1 MHFIYTKI
9 DTHIVQCGFPEILSR
24 EFQQTLP
31 FLFCTAFSKHK
42 KVLHLTLFVN
52 VILECILW
60 LFLYI
65 FEAIH
70 TISTMQKSLFS
81 TIQDH
86 KSIMYSINKILRAPV
101 QVFGRYLYQEAF
113 TIYYIH
119 KVEVHFLHKADL
131 QFLLV
136 LEKPHLRNKCRGYI
150 EKDKEKTQGQ
160 ETNGKRRL

>member
-1 MHFIYTKI
+1 MHFIYKKI
-9 DTHIVQCGFPEILSR
+9 DTHIDECGFPEILSR
-24 EFQQTLP
+24 EFRQTLP
-31 FLFCTAFSKHK
+31 FLFCTAFSRYKN
-42 KVLHLTLFVN
+42 VLHLTLFVN
-52 VILECILW
+52 VILVYMYTMVISLH
-60 LFLYI
+60 

-86 KSIMYSINKILRAPV
+86 KSIMYSINKILKATV

-136 LEKPHLRNKCRGYI
+136 QEKPHL
-150 EKDKEKTQGQ
+150 QS
-160 ETNGKRRL
+160 

>member
-1 MHFIYTKI
+1 M
-9 DTHIVQCGFPEILSR
+9 L
-24 EFQQTLP
+24 
-31 FLFCTAFSKHK
+31 FLY
-42 KVLHLTLFVN
+42 
-52 VILECILW
+52 ICILW

-86 KSIMYSINKILRAPV
+86 KSIMYNINKILRAPV

-150 EKDKEKTQGQ
+150 EKDKEKTQG
-160 ETNGKRRL
+160 